1 MSHPHSSRTA
11 PRMPRRLAL
20 VTLLSAAGLVVLPS
34 CGGGGGGGG
43 GATGGTA
50 AGGSTA
56 GVDTGGTGSFS
67 TGRISGFGSVI
78 VSGVR
83 FEDNAARVAD
93 DDDEAKVLAT
103 QDLKLGMVVR
113 VQAGAVTAGS
123 GDILPSSTATT
134 ITVESQIKGPVQSKT
149 SPDTLV
155 VFGQTVKVTASTVF
169 DGTSFATIA
178 TGDILE
184 VHGFADATGVVTAS
198 RIEREA
204 GATEFKVR
212 GFISGLNT
220 TTKTFQIGAATFNYG
235 SATRLPTT
243 ALSNGLFVRVR
254 TQTAANASGQWVVN
268 RIDLRQAVEDRTEA
282 KVEGVLVQ
290 NGTVLSVNGIT
301 INTSGLPAGTAIPVG
316 QRVEI
321 EGALVNGV
329 LVARTIQVENEA
341 EEAKVDVRGTASLVN
356 KTAQTFVVRGVTF
369 HYSGGTQQ
377 KDGTVAV
384 NLTNGANIRVRGTLS
399 TGGTGNVEATEID
412 FTP

>member
-1 MSHPHSSRTA
+1 
-11 PRMPRRLAL
+11 MPRRLAL

-34 CGGGGGGGG
+34 CGGGG
-43 GATGGTA
+43 AGGTA
-50 AGGSTA
+50 AGVSTS

-78 VSGVR
+78 VNGVR

-93 DDDEAKVLAT
+93 DDDDAKVLGT

-113 VQAGAVTAGS
+113 VQGGTITAGS
-123 GDILPSSTATT
+123 GDILPSSTATSIT
-134 ITVESQIKGPVQSKT
+134 IESQIKGPVQSKA

-155 VFGQTVKVTASTVF
+155 VFGQTVKVTTSTVF
-169 DGTSFATIA
+169 DGTTFAAIA
-178 TGDILE
+178 PGDVLE
-184 VHGFADATGVVTAS
+184 VHGFADSAGVVNAT
-198 RIEREA
+198 RIERES

-220 TTKTFQIGAATFNYG
+220 TTRTFQIGSATFNY
-235 SATRLPTT
+235 SFATRLPTT
-243 ALSNGLFVRVR
+243 ALANGLFVRVR
-254 TQTAANASGQWVVN
+254 TQTVANGSGQRLVN

-290 NGTVLSVNGIT
+290 NGAVLSVNGIT
-301 INTSGLPAGTAIPVG
+301 INTSALPAGTAIPVG

-321 EGALVNGV
+321 EGSLVNGV
-329 LVARTIQVENEA
+329 LVARKIEVENEA

-356 KTAQTFVVRGVTF
+356 KTAQTFVLRGVTF
-369 HYSGGTQQ
+369 HYSGSTQQ
-377 KDGTVAV
+377 KDGSVAV
-384 NLTNGANIRVRGTLS
+384 NLVDGANVRVRGTLP